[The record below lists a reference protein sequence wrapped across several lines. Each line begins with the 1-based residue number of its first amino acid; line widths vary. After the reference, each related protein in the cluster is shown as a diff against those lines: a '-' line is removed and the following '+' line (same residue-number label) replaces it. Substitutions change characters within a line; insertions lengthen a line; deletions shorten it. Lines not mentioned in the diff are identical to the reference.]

1 MSYTYIAEIMN
12 NKALVDSTTSS
23 DLKKAVTWANDNS
36 IVGDLI
42 VISEGYTGADGVVD
56 KHDHVNSWYNDF

>member
-1 MSYTYIAEIMN
+1 MSFTYIAEIMN
-12 NKALVDSTTSS
+12 NKSLVDSTTSS

-42 VISEGYTGADGVVD
+42 VISEGYEGADGVLD
-56 KHDHVNSWYNDF
+56 KHDHLNSWRVD